1 MKKRMVSF
9 IAIFTLALSGSFFAD
24 AAVLNE
30 VVEERE
36 LIGGVTYKHIQ
47 RLEDYGW
54 QDVYAVQADLKAP
67 GVKLEVLKSQNGE
80 SFLENTYQMAV
91 DSGALAAVNADF
103 FAAKRGQSGRGSAVG
118 VEVRDGKLTSSA
130 SVTENMN
137 TFYKVFGD
145 DRFYVNAFVFNMS
158 VTAANGKTDKIKV
171 VNKYDDL
178 TGIVMYTDDW
188 GEYSVGSKGGSIEV
202 AVDEN
207 GTVVNKVTESDPIV
221 IPKGGYVLASHM
233 SYNTFLLDNVNIGD
247 VISVDIQSTPDINYI
262 ETAVGGGGIIL
273 SEGKVPSKFSHN
285 ISGRNPRSAVGID
298 QTGTVVTIVAVDGR
312 RTDSKGMTQTELGYL
327 MADLGCYTALN
338 FDGGGSTLMAVDN
351 NGEKE
356 VVNKPS
362 DGGYRKVTNS
372 LGIMTT
378 AEDNAPA
385 TRARFNAQDN
395 VFVNASVKLNLTGVD
410 DYNRQAAID
419 TSSAV
424 YATDGSGT
432 VSDGVFYPSKTGTSY
447 VTAECGGFIAEKT
460 FTVLPAPRE
469 MNFKE
474 TKITLNSGES
484 YTPVIIGKDANG
496 SKAEIRLSDAV
507 VTVSGGAVTVSGD
520 TITAAAP
527 GAAVV
532 TAVLGEI
539 SANMA
544 VMVDGA
550 EEIAVPDNITV
561 PDTQNTYK
569 DLTEE
574 GAFRFSVFGNTR
586 DVSTLF
592 DQFIMN
598 NALYKMKLSSDF
610 QVFLGANV
618 NTKEIEKVSN
628 NYVLAKNYNC
638 FGDGPN
644 TFITLPNVS
653 GKVYTGDISVWS
665 KFQNDVKNAGQNL
678 FIFLDRNFISN
689 NQVEFLSFTKTVNA
703 AAQSG
708 KNVYVFGGGFVN
720 QNTVDDGVRYINTAG
735 VFPSVAIDGTSP
747 SYIKYVL
754 VTINGNEVTYEYRP
768 IIGD

>member
-1 MKKRMVSF
+1 MKKRIISF
-9 IAIFTLALSGSFFAD
+9 IAIFTLALSVCFAAD

-30 VVEERE
+30 VVEQRE

-67 GVKLEVLKSQNGE
+67 GVKLEVLKSQSGE

-118 VEVRDGKLTSSA
+118 VEVRDGVLTSSA

-137 TFYKVFGD
+137 TFYKVFD
-145 DRFYVNAFVFNMS
+145 DNRFYVNAFVFNMS

-188 GEYSVGSKGGSIEV
+188 GEYSVGSAGGSVEV

-207 GTVVNKVTESDPIV
+207 GTVVNKVTESDPIA
-221 IPKGGYVLASHM
+221 IPRGGYVLAAHM
-233 SYNTFLLDNVNIGD
+233 SYNTFLFDNVNVGEQ
-247 VISVDIQSTPDINYI
+247 VSVNIQSTPDINYI

-273 SEGKVPSKFSHN
+273 SEGKVPSKFSHT
-285 ISGRNPRSAVGID
+285 ISGRHPRSAVGID
-298 QTGTVVTIVAVDGR
+298 ETGTVVTIVAVDGR

-372 LGIMTT
+372 LGVMTT
-378 AEDNAPA
+378 AVDGAPA
-385 TRARFNAQDN
+385 TSARFNAQDN
-395 VFVNASVKLNLTGVD
+395 VFVNTSAALNLIGVD
-410 DYNRQAAID
+410 DYNREVAID
-419 TSSAV
+419 TSNAV
-424 YATDGSGT
+424 YATDGSGIAAE
-432 VSDGVFYPSKTGTSY
+432 GAFYPSRVGSSY
-447 VTAECGGFIAEKT
+447 VTAECGGLIAEKS
-460 FTVLPAPRE
+460 FNVLPAPRE

-474 TKITLNSGES
+474 NKITLNSGES
-484 YTPVIIGKDANG
+484 CKPVITGKDANG
-496 SKAEIRLSDAV
+496 NKAQIRLADTN

-520 TITAAAP
+520 SIFAVGP
-527 GAAVV
+527 GAAIV

-550 EEIAVPDNITV
+550 EEIAVPDNITI
-561 PDTQNTYK
+561 PDTQNVYK
-569 DLTEE
+569 DLTAE
-574 GAFRFSVFGNTR
+574 GAYRFSVFGNTR
-586 DVSTLF
+586 DVTTLF

-598 NALYKMKLSSDF
+598 NALYKMKFSSDF

-618 NTKEIEKVSN
+618 NAKEIEKVSA

-644 TFITLPNVS
+644 TFIMLPNVS
-653 GKVYTGDISVWS
+653 GKVYTGDVSVWS
-665 KFQNDVKNAGQNL
+665 RFQNDVKNAGQNL
-678 FIFLDRNFISN
+678 FVFLDRNFISN
-689 NQVEFLSFTKTVNA
+689 NQVELQSFTKTVNA
-703 AAQSG
+703 AAAAG

-720 QNTVDDGVRYINTAG
+720 QNTVDSGVRYINTAG
-735 VFPSVAIDGTSP
+735 VFPSVALDGTSP

-754 VTINGNEVTYEYRP
+754 VTINGNEVTYEYKP

>member
-1 MKKRMVSF
+1 MKKRMVSLF
-9 IAIFTLALSGSFFAD
+9 AAFFLVLLGSFSAAA
-24 AAVLNE
+24 AAVNE

-36 LIGGVTYKHIQ
+36 LIGGVTYRHIQ

-91 DSGALAAVNADF
+91 NSGALAAVNADF

-118 VEVRDGKLTSSA
+118 VEVRDGELMSSA

-137 TFYKVFGD
+137 TFYKVFD
-145 DRFYVNAFVFNMS
+145 EERFYINAFVFNMG

-188 GEYSVGSKGGSIEV
+188 GEYSVGSVGGSIEV
-202 AVDEN
+202 AVDAN
-207 GTVVNKVTESDPIV
+207 GTVVNKVTEADPIV
-221 IPKGGYVLASHM
+221 IPQGGYVLAAHL

-247 VISVDIQSTPDINYI
+247 VISVDIRSVPDIDYI
-262 ETAVGGGGIIL
+262 ETAVGGGGIL
-273 SEGKVPSKFSHN
+273 VSEGKVPSKFSHN

-356 VVNKPS
+356 VVNSPS

-372 LGIMTT
+372 LGIMSA
-378 AEDNAPA
+378 AEDDAPA
-385 TRARFNAQDN
+385 TAARFNAQDT
-395 VFVNASVKLNLTGVD
+395 VFVNTSVNLNLVGVD
-410 DYNRQAAID
+410 DYHREAPLD
-419 TSSAV
+419 TASAV

-432 VSDGVFYPSKTGTSY
+432 VADGVFYPYAVGSSY
-447 VTAECGGFIAEKT
+447 VTAECDGFVAEKT

-469 MNFKE
+469 MNFTE
-474 TKITLNSGES
+474 TKVTLNSGDS
-484 YTPVIIGKDANG
+484 YTPIIIGKDANG
-496 SKAEIRLSDAV
+496 NKAQIRLSDAE
-507 VTVSGGAVTVSGD
+507 VTVSSGAVTVSDG
-520 TITAAAP
+520 TLTAVEA
-527 GAAVV
+527 GTAVI
-532 TAVLGEI
+532 TAVLGEV

-550 EEIAVPDNITV
+550 AEIAVPDNITV
-561 PDTQNTYK
+561 ADSQNVYR
-569 DLTEE
+569 DLTAE

-586 DVSTLF
+586 DTATLF
-592 DQFIMN
+592 DRFIMN

-618 NTKEIEKVSN
+618 NTEEIERVSSD
-628 NYVLAKNYNC
+628 YVLAKNYNC
-638 FGDGPN
+638 FGDGLN
-644 TFITLPNVS
+644 TFIMLPNVS
-653 GKVYTGDISVWS
+653 GKVYVGDASVWT
-665 KFQNDVKNAGQNL
+665 KFRNDVGNAGQNL

-689 NQVEFLSFTKTVNA
+689 NQAELQAFTDIVNTA
-703 AAQSG
+703 AKSG
-708 KNVYVFGGGFVN
+708 KSVYVFGGGFVN
-720 QNTVDDGVRYINTAG
+720 RNTVDDGVRYVHTAG
-735 VFPSVAIDGTSP
+735 VFPSVAVDGTDP

-754 VTINGNEVTYEYRP
+754 VTVNGADVTYEYKP

>member
-1 MKKRMVSF
+1 MKKKILSLCAVFMMILSF
-9 IAIFTLALSGSFFAD
+9 GFTASGTILS
-24 AAVLNE
+24 E
-30 VVEERE
+30 VIEERE

-54 QDVYAVQADLKAP
+54 QDIYVVQADLKAP
-67 GVKLEVLKSQNGE
+67 GVKLEVLKSQDGA

-118 VEVRDGKLTSSA
+118 VEVIDGELTSSA

-137 TFYKVFGD
+137 TFYKVFGE
-145 DRFYVNAFVFNMS
+145 DRFYVNAFVFDMT
-158 VTAANGKTDKIKV
+158 VTAANGNSDKIKV

-178 TGIVMYTDDW
+178 TGIVMYTDNW

-207 GTVVNKVTESDPIV
+207 GTVVNKVTEADPIT
-221 IPKGGYVLASHM
+221 IPRGGYVLASHLG
-233 SYNTFLLDNVNIGD
+233 YNTFLLDNVNVGEQL
-247 VISVDIQSTPDINYI
+247 SVDITSTPDINYI
-262 ETAVGGGGIIL
+262 ETAVGGGGILL
-273 SEGKVPSKFSHN
+273 SEGKVPSTFSHN
-285 ISGRNPRSAVGID
+285 ITGRHPRSAVGID
-298 QTGTVVTIVAVDGR
+298 ETGTVVTIVAVDGR
-312 RTDSKGMTQTELGYL
+312 RSDAKGMTQTELGYL

-356 VVNKPS
+356 VVNQPS

-378 AEDNAPA
+378 AEDGAPA
-385 TRARFNAQDN
+385 VTARINAQDSI
-395 VFVNASVKLNLTGVD
+395 FVNTSAKLTLTGVD
-410 DYNRQAAID
+410 AYNREVEID
-419 TSSAV
+419 TSSAK
-424 YATDGSGT
+424 YDTDGSG
-432 VSDGVFYPSKTGTSY
+432 SIADSAFYPAKTGTSY
-447 VTAECGGFIAEKT
+447 ISVVCGDFIADKT
-460 FTVLPAPRE
+460 FTVLSAPRE
-469 MNFKE
+469 MNFNE

-484 YTPVIIGKDANG
+484 YTPVITGKDAQGN
-496 SKAEIRLSDAV
+496 KAPIRLSDAN
-507 VTVSGGAVTVSGD
+507 VTVSSNAVEVNGD
-520 TITAAAP
+520 SITAVSP

-532 TAVLGEI
+532 TAQLGEI
-539 SANMA
+539 TANMA

-550 EEIAVPDNITV
+550 EEIGVPDNITI

-569 DLTEE
+569 DLYAE
-574 GAFRFSVFGNTR
+574 GAYRFAVFGNTR
-586 DVSTLF
+586 DVTTLF
-592 DQFIMN
+592 DKFIMN
-598 NALYKMKLSSDF
+598 NALYKMKASSDF

-618 NTKEIEKVSN
+618 NAQEIEKVTQ

-644 TFITLPNVS
+644 TYITMPNVS
-653 GKVYTGDISVWS
+653 GQIYKGDSTVWS
-665 KFQNDVKNAGQNL
+665 RFIEDVNNAGQNL

-689 NQVEFLSFTKTVNA
+689 NQVELQSFNRIVGNA
-703 AAQSG
+703 AAGG
-708 KNVYVFGGGFVN
+708 KNVFVFGGGFVN
-720 QNTVDDGVRYINTAG
+720 QNTVDNGVRYINTAG

-747 SYIKYVL
+747 DYIKYVL
-754 VTINGNEVTYEYRP
+754 VTINGNDVTYEYKP

>member
-1 MKKRMVSF
+1 MKKRIVSF
-9 IAIFTLALSGSFFAD
+9 IAVFMLALSVCTAAD

-30 VVEERE
+30 VIEERE

-54 QDVYAVQADLKAP
+54 QDIYAVQADLKAP

-118 VEVRDGKLTSSA
+118 VEVRDGVLTSSA

-137 TFYKVFGD
+137 TFYKVFD
-145 DRFYVNAFVFNMS
+145 EDRFYVNAFVFDMT
-158 VTAANGKTDKIKV
+158 VTAANGNTDKIKV

-188 GEYSVGSKGGSIEV
+188 GEYSVGSAGGSIEV

-207 GTVVNKVTESDPIV
+207 GTVVNKVTESDPIA
-221 IPKGGYVLASHM
+221 IPEGGYVLAAHM
-233 SYNTFLLDNVNIGD
+233 SYNTFLLDNVNIGEQ
-247 VISVDIQSTPDINYI
+247 VSVDIRSTPDIHYI
-262 ETAVGGGGIIL
+262 ETAVGGGGVIL
-273 SEGKVPSKFSHN
+273 SEGKVPSTFSHN
-285 ISGRNPRSAVGID
+285 ITGRHPRSAVGID
-298 QTGTVVTIVAVDGR
+298 EMGTVVTIVAVDGR
-312 RTDSKGMTQTELGYL
+312 RTDAKGMTQTELGQL
-327 MADLGCYTALN
+327 MAELGCYTALN

-356 VVNKPS
+356 VVNQPS
-362 DGGYRKVTNS
+362 DGAYRKVTNS

-385 TRARFNAQDN
+385 VSARFNAQDN
-395 VFVNASVKLNLTGVD
+395 VFVNTSVKLNLTGVD
-410 DYNRQAAID
+410 AYNREVELNTA
-419 TSSAV
+419 
-424 YATDGSGT
+424 YAEYSTDSSGT
-432 VSDGVFYPSKTGTSY
+432 VADGIFYPSKVGSSY
-447 VTAECGGFIAEKT
+447 VTAACGGLVAEKI

-469 MNFKE
+469 MNFNE
-474 TKITLNSGES
+474 TKINLNSGET
-484 YTPVIIGKDANG
+484 YVPVITGKDQNG
-496 SKAEIRLSDAV
+496 RKAQIRLSDAS
-507 VTVSGGAVTVSGD
+507 VTVSSGAVQVSGD
-520 TITAAAP
+520 VITAAAP
-527 GAAVV
+527 GSAVV
-532 TAVLGEI
+532 TAQLGEI
-539 SANMA
+539 TANMA
-544 VMVDGA
+544 IMVDGA
-550 EEIAVPDNITV
+550 EEIGVPDNITI

-569 DLTEE
+569 DLYAE
-574 GAFRFSVFGNTR
+574 GAYRFSVFGNTR
-586 DVSTLF
+586 DVTTLF

-618 NTKEIEKVSN
+618 NTNEIEKVTA

-638 FGDGPN
+638 FGDGTN

-653 GKVYTGDISVWS
+653 GKVYVGDASVWT
-665 KFQNDVKNAGQNL
+665 KFKDDVNNAGRNL

-689 NQVEFLSFTKTVNA
+689 NQVELQSFYRIVNA
-703 AAQSG
+703 AAATG

-720 QNTVDDGVRYINTAG
+720 KNTVDDGVRYINTAG

-754 VTINGNEVTYEYRP
+754 VTINGSEVTYEYRP